1 MQKSACSRIL
11 TFVVGALLLAC
22 VSASAK
28 VRLPVLFSD
37 SMVLQA
43 DHPVKIWGWADDGEL
58 VVVQYKKQVKSVR
71 AAGGRWSVTLSAMP
85 ANSQGSVLVVLAENE
100 IELKNV
106 VVGEVWVASGQS
118 NMQWSLRRTDDWTK
132 AAATSSN
139 PHLRLFYVPRVSS
152 GEKLDDIKGDYMGG
166 KPRWQVSG
174 PDSTPEF
181 SAVGYY
187 FGRDLQKARN
197 VPVGI
202 IHTSWGGAPAELWT
216 SPEAMSA
223 NAALKKELVDPYEGK
238 VANYEKALAKCDADA
253 KAAKAAG
260 KKFTKRRPRAPRQS
274 SSLYN
279 SMIHPLLNFSI
290 RGAIWYQGEANVG
303 RAHQYRTLFP
313 TMIQSWRKAWKQGDF
328 PFYAVELAPWDFN
341 RKRSLDVIARKP
353 VDSTWGELRDA
364 QIHASKVLRNVGTV
378 TISDVGM
385 KDDIHPTNKAPVGG
399 RLALLAR
406 ERTYGEGIEASG
418 PSFRGATTSGGEVII
433 RFSNVGDG
441 LVVKG
446 DGLTGFSIA
455 GPDGQFVWA
464 NAEIKGNTVV
474 VSHPNIKK
482 PAGVRF
488 GWADYP
494 VVNLWN
500 KNGLPAHPFRTDR
513 FPLTTEPKKQRR

>member
-1 MQKSACSRIL
+1 MHKSSRL
-11 TFVVGALLLAC
+11 KFFLAVVATTMA
-22 VSASAK
+22 VVTHVAAK
-28 VRLPVLFSD
+28 VKLPVLFSD
-37 SMVLQA
+37 NMVLQA
-43 DHPVKIWGWADDGEL
+43 DRAVKVWGWAADGEL
-58 VVVQYKKQVKSVR
+58 VVVQYKDQVKSTR
-71 AAGGRWSVTLSAMP
+71 AAAGKWSVTLSAMP
-85 ANSQGSVLVVLAENE
+85 ATSKGSVMAVLGNNQ

-106 VVGEVWVASGQS
+106 VVGEVWIASGQS
-118 NMQWSLRRTDDWTK
+118 NMQWPLRRSDNWTK

-139 PHLRLFYVPRVSS
+139 PDLRLFYVPRTSS
-152 GEKLDDIKGDYMGG
+152 SHPIDDIQGEYMGG
-166 KPRWQVSG
+166 QPRWQVSG

-202 IHTSWGGAPAELWT
+202 IHTSWGGTPAELWT
-216 SPEAMSA
+216 SPEAMAA
-223 NAALKKELVDPYEGK
+223 NATLKKDLIDPFEDK
-238 VANYEKALAKCDADA
+238 LANYRKALEKHEL
-253 KAAKAAG
+253 AAKTAKTQG

-279 SMIHPLLNFSI
+279 SMIHPLLGFSI
-290 RGAIWYQGEANVG
+290 RGAIWYQGEANAG
-303 RAHQYRTLFP
+303 RAHQYRTLFS
-313 TMIQSWRKAWKQGDF
+313 TMIRSWRKGWKQGDF

-341 RKRSLDVIARKP
+341 RKRSMDEIGRQP
-353 VDSTWGELRDA
+353 VNSTWGELRDA
-364 QIHASKVLRNVGTV
+364 QIHATKVLRNVGTV
-378 TISDVGM
+378 TITDVGM

-406 ERTYGEGIEASG
+406 KQVHGEDIVASG
-418 PSFRGATTSGGEVII
+418 PSLRGATTKGGEVTVH
-433 RFSNVGDG
+433 FSNVGDG
-441 LVVKG
+441 LVAKG
-446 DGLTGFSIA
+446 GPLTGFSIA
-455 GPDGQFVWA
+455 GDDGEFVWA
-464 NAEIKGNTVV
+464 NAEIVGDSVV

-513 FPLTTEPKKQRR
+513 FPLTTEPK